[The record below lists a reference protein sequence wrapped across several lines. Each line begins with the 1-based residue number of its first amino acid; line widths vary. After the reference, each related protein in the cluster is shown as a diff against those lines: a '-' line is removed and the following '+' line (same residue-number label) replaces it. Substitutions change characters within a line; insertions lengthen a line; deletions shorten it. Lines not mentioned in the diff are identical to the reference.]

1 MLNATLLLDYLCR
14 RMSATSEEMGGLQS
28 ADYRDTVLAAAP
40 ILIGCGMLL
49 GNRSAPLEPHE

>member
-14 RMSATSEEMGGLQS
+14 RMSATSEEMSGLRS
-28 ADYRDTVLAAAP
+28 ADYRDTALPAA